1 MKRQIIKTKPVQP
14 YRVAR
19 IIIAVIAII
28 VVAVIAFE
36 MWTKAHAA
44 HAFSDRSVFALQDSS
59 RAAANPPSPIVL

>member
-14 YRVAR
+14 YRIAR
-19 IIIAVIAII
+19 LIIAVIAII
-28 VVAVIAFE
+28 VVAAIAFE

-44 HAFSDRSVFALQDSS
+44 HALAGRSVFALQDSS